1 MEITLIDILKD
12 PAVISILISSGIGFI
27 LWFMKGRE
35 RKSQIRKTDNE
46 ALATLQNTLE
56 RLSDEYSEMST
67 ELTQALKD
75 IRRLE
80 REVDSLQDIKRGAKI
95 LHDQL
100 VEEGLEP
107 RYHMPEN
114 GNG

>member
-1 MEITLIDILKD
+1 MEMTLIDIFKD
-12 PAVISILISSGIGFI
+12 PAVIGILISSTIGFV
-27 LWFMKGRE
+27 LWFLKGRE
-35 RKSQIRKTDNE
+35 RKSQIRKTDND

-56 RLSDEYSEMST
+56 KLSDEYAELSV

-80 REVDSLQDIKRGAKI
+80 KEVGILQDIRIGAMV
-95 LHDQL
+95 LRDQL
-100 VEEGLEP
+100 LEEGLTP
-107 RYHMPEN
+107 RYKVPEN